1 MDAASLRPLGVGET
15 LDVAIKLYRHR
26 FTTLVKAVAVII
38 GPVYVFFAIVQL
50 SLLPTPGDL
59 QSFDDVDPVTG
70 LPQTDFGD
78 VWAFFAATLLLGVAG
93 YIATQLATAAAF
105 RIIGATYLGEE
116 VDWRES
122 LRFARTRLWP
132 LLGLSI
138 LLAIVVGLGFL
149 LCIIPGIYLYG
160 AYSVVVPV
168 LLVENVRGTRALKR
182 SKSLVEGRW
191 WQVAVVIFL
200 GFFMASIVSNV
211 LSGVV
216 SVGLGASGS
225 DVTAV
230 IGNTIASVVAAAIVT
245 PFTAAVTMVVY
256 FDLRVRKEGFD
267 VELLARDVGVAPPT
281 GGRPNFLPPPPPPP
295 PSEGTEPP
303 FWPPPPGW
311 RRPDG

>member
-1 MDAASLRPLGVGET
+1 MDAASLRPLGVGEI

-26 FTTLVKAVAVII
+26 FATLVKAVAVII
-38 GPVYVFFAIVQL
+38 GPVYVFFAFVQL
-50 SLLPTPGDL
+50 SLLPAPGDFD
-59 QSFDDVDPVTG
+59 SFDEVDPVTG
-70 LPQTDFGD
+70 LPQTDFD
-78 VWAFFAATLLLGVAG
+78 EVWAFFAAALLLGVAG

-105 RIIGATYLGEE
+105 RIIGATYLGED

-122 LRFARTRLWP
+122 LRFARTRLWS

-138 LLAIVVGLGFL
+138 LMAIVIGLGFL
-149 LCIIPGIYLYG
+149 LCIVPGVYLYG
-160 AYSVVVPV
+160 AYAVAVPV
-168 LLVENVRGTRALKR
+168 LLVEDVRGTRALKR
-182 SKSLVEGRW
+182 SKSLVQGRW
-191 WQVAVVIFL
+191 WSVAAVIFL
-200 GFFMASIVSNV
+200 GMLMGSIVSNV

-216 SVGLGASGS
+216 NLGIGATGD
-225 DVTAV
+225 DVATV

-281 GGRPNFLPPPPPPP
+281 GTRPSFLPPPPPPP
-295 PSEGTEPP
+295 PSAGTEPP

-311 RRPDG
+311 RPPDA